1 MIGMLYESDVRDVLP
16 TIRVPTLVISR
27 AKGPRVTPEHGR
39 YIADRIPGARFIEVA
54 GSENVIWAG
63 DTPSLVEE
71 IQEFLTGV
79 RHAPEPDRV
88 LSTVLFTDIVDSTRR
103 AVELGDRRWREVLSK
118 HDAIVRAALGEF
130 RGREVK
136 TTGDGFLATFDGP
149 ARSVRCAQ
157 TLRQAVRELEI
168 EIRAGLHTGEI
179 ELIGNDVGG
188 IAVHI
193 AARILALAGPNEI
206 LASSTVKDL
215 VAGSGI
221 AFEDR
226 GVQALRGV
234 PDEWRIVAV
243 AG

>member
-1 MIGMLYESDVRDVLP
+1 M
-16 TIRVPTLVISR
+16 
-27 AKGPRVTPEHGR
+27 
-39 YIADRIPGARFIEVA
+39 
-54 GSENVIWAG
+54 
-63 DTPSLVEE
+63 
-71 IQEFLTGV
+71 
-79 RHAPEPDRV
+79 
-88 LSTVLFTDIVDSTRR
+88 LSTVLFTDIVDSTKR
-103 AVELGDRRWREVLSK
+103 AVELGDRRWRETLSK
-118 HDAIVRAALGEF
+118 HDAIVRASLRDF

-149 ARSVRCAQ
+149 ARAVRCAQ
-157 TLRQAVRELEI
+157 SLHKAVRELDI
-168 EIRAGLHTGEI
+168 EIRAGLHVGEI

-193 AARILALAGPNEI
+193 AARILALARPNEI

-234 PDEWRIVAV
+234 PEEWRIMAV